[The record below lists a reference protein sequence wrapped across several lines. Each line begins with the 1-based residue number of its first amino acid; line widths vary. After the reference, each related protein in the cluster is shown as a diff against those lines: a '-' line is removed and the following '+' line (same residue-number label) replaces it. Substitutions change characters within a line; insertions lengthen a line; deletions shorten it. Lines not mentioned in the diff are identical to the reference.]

1 MAENGRKWWKMVEN
15 GFPRVSRHG
24 HQGGQAGNGR
34 KWLKMAENG
43 LPRLF
48 KWQKMGCRGYL
59 VGNGFP
65 RFLRHGSR
73 GSQAGIGEH
82 RHWAK
87 HIKNFTPS
95 KIRKFFLPLFWPFMR
110 SWHFG
115 ADFGTPP
122 QLTGVQGQLSF
133 SRWGYRGDFGFRVFY
148 VILLLLQWLWQT
160 S

>member
-1 MAENGRKWWKMVEN
+1 MDFRAFHVVAIEVTRQAMAENGGKWQKMV
-15 GFPRVSRHG
+15 
-24 HQGGQAGNGR
+24 
-34 KWLKMAENG
+34 ENG

-48 KWQKMGCRGYL
+48 GRKWIFAYFTPWSSRWPG
-59 VGNGFP
+59 
-65 RFLRHGSR
+65 RHRWASV
-73 GSQAGIGEH
+73 SIGEH

-133 SRWGYRGDFGFRVFY
+133 SRWGYRGDFGFPRVLRHSPTTIKYCREVHKSAHF
-148 VILLLLQWLWQT
+148 
-160 S
+160 